1 MGSFASMLKPDE
13 ENIFGD
19 FKSKARLSPSNAHFK
34 QKGKLTII
42 KVVIGTITDMLKKII
57 FVVKSAWEIQIH

>member
-1 MGSFASMLKPDE
+1 MLKPDQ

-19 FKSKARLSPSNAHFK
+19 FKSKARLSPSNAHIK

-42 KVVIGTITDMLKKII
+42 NVVIGKITDMLKNI
-57 FVVKSAWEIQIH
+57 FEVKSA